1 MISNKK
7 FFNKK
12 IAKNKNSKM
21 LMVLT
26 YKNSEIWKYDNTIKI
41 PLLLLSTMSYE
52 MNHEIINELY
62 IDICILDLIWI
73 CK

>member
-1 MISNKK
+1 
-7 FFNKK
+7 
-12 IAKNKNSKM
+12 M

-41 PLLLLSTMSYE
+41 LLRLLSTMSYE

-62 IDICILDLIWI
+62 IDICILDLVWI